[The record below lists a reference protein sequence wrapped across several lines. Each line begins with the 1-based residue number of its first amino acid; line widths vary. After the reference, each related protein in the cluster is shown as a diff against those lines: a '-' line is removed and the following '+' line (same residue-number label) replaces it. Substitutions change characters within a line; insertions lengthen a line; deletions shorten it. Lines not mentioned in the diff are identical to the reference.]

1 MIGPS
6 QRSLPDNTHTK
17 HSQETNIHFEPAM
30 PASEQ
35 PQTHALDR
43 TVTGIGRPWAL
54 GTLIYEGVKLQR
66 RRSVARNS

>member
-1 MIGPS
+1 
-6 QRSLPDNTHTK
+6 
-17 HSQETNIHFEPAM
+17 M
-30 PASEQ
+30 PASER

-66 RRSVARNS
+66 REEWLETVNIHTSLSSTLNHIFLFASLQLSS